1 MKEKKKQKERR
12 GLKKRKKEERG
23 QREKEKENDAGFEPL
38 GEKC

>member
-23 QREKEKENDAGFEPL
+23 QREKEKEKDAGFEPL

>member
-23 QREKEKENDAGFEPL
+23 QREKEKDAGFEPL